1 MAAIIKTKFVCFLLI
16 SSCVGLVFFTS
27 VSDTYK
33 KSNLGNRIAMNLKN
47 WGINEYKKN
56 RRFIKS

>member
-47 WGINEYKKN
+47 
-56 RRFIKS
+56 